1 MRELERCG
9 ACGLTLHAVVGAE
22 ERENRAVNIRNR
34 DDKASQT
41 RGEVIPLDEAI
52 QKLRAL
58 KHSRNLVNAL

>member
-1 MRELERCG
+1 MRELECCG
-9 ACGLTLHAVVGAE
+9 CGLTLPAVVGAE

-52 QKLRAL
+52 QRLRAL
-58 KHSRNLVNAL
+58 KRLRNVANAL